1 MPHLQPARFLQFWH
15 LRSNLFYLCFQIYI
29 VVFRCSTTDP
39 TQLKQSSDQC
49 IAGIL
54 RKINTDVSSTCV
66 YLTHNLQ
73 SLCHYRRSL
82 CILRFCSLLFTVWL
96 RRGRLILRFHNA
108 HMIWQGFLGANLA
121 RWIMRQHN
129 LDLDTQ
135 YTWNIDNIPVIQL
148 FNTVNIL
155 RWEIRI
161 VDQKVKVWNG
171 NIEVENWLGKN
182 QNENASSR
190 HGKTRNTE

>member
-148 FNTVNIL
+148 FKHSQYTEM
-155 RWEIRI
+155 R
-161 VDQKVKVWNG
+161 DQDSGSESESMKRKHWS
-171 NIEVENWLGKN
+171 WKLTRKKSKRKRF
-182 QNENASSR
+182 QSSW
-190 HGKTRNTE
+190 KD